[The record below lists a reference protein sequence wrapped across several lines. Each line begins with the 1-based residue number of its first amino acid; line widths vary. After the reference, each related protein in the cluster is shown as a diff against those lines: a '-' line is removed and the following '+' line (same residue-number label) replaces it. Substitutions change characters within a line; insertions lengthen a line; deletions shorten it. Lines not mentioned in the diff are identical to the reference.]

1 MLLKTRALPVNWCM
15 DGFDTTGLDDSA
27 IRSQVAM
34 EDSNAA
40 LLVFRCRPRINDIIF
55 HKGLGFQ
62 HFLDGVTRDRDLGI
76 INLIL
81 DGL

>member
-1 MLLKTRALPVNWCM
+1 
-15 DGFDTTGLDDSA
+15 
-27 IRSQVAM
+27 M